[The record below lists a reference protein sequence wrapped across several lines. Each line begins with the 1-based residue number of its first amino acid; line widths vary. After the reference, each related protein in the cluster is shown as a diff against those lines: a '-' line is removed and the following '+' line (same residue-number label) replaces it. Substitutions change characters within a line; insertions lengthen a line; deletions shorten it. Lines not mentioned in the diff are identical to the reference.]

1 MYVPAHFAVEQD
13 AVVALLTNLGAADLV
28 TITDEGMDATFL
40 PLLFDP
46 ARGQHGAL
54 LGHLARNNDQ
64 WRRPAIGDAL
74 VIAHGV
80 DGYISPSYYASKA
93 EHGRV
98 VPTWNHLTVHV
109 HGTLV
114 VHDDPEWV
122 GSLVRRL
129 TEKHEAGRERPWAVS
144 DAPPDYIAGQLRAIV
159 GVEVLIKRIEAKAKY
174 SQNRSAADVD
184 GVVGGLARDGFGEHA
199 AAVRQAWAD
208 RAGADEG

>member
-1 MYVPAHFAVEQD
+1 MYVPAHFAIEQD
-13 AVVALLTNLGAADLV
+13 AVVELLTNLGAADLITV
-28 TITDEGMDATFL
+28 TDDGMDATFL

-46 ARGQHGAL
+46 TRGEHGAL
-54 LGHLARNNDQ
+54 LGHVARNNEQ

-74 VIAHGV
+74 VIAHGEQ
-80 DGYISPSYYASKA
+80 GYISPSYYASKA

-109 HGTLV
+109 HGTFV

-129 TEKHEAGRERPWAVS
+129 TEKHEGGRERPWAVS
-144 DAPPDYIAGQLRAIV
+144 DAPEHYIAGQLRAIV

-184 GVVGGLARDGFGEHA
+184 GVVAGLSRDGFEEHA
-199 AAVRQAWAD
+199 AAVRAATQH
-208 RAGADEG
+208 RENREG

>member
-1 MYVPAHFAVEQD
+1 MYVPAHFALEQD
-13 AVVALLTNLGAADLV
+13 AVAELLTNLGAADLV
-28 TITDEGMDATFL
+28 TITADGMDSTFL

-46 ARGQHGAL
+46 TRGEHGAL
-54 LGHLARNNDQ
+54 LGHVARNNEQ
-64 WRRPAIGDAL
+64 WKRPAIGDAL
-74 VIAHGV
+74 VIAHGEQ
-80 DGYISPSYYASKA
+80 GYITPSYYASKA

-109 HGTLV
+109 HGTFV

-129 TEKHEAGRERPWAVS
+129 TEKYEAGRERPWAVS
-144 DAPPDYIAGQLRAIV
+144 DAPEDFIAGQLRAIV

-184 GVVGGLARDGFGEHA
+184 GVVAGLSHDGFEEHA
-199 AAVRQAWAD
+199 NAVRAAQKN
-208 RAGADEG
+208 RESREG